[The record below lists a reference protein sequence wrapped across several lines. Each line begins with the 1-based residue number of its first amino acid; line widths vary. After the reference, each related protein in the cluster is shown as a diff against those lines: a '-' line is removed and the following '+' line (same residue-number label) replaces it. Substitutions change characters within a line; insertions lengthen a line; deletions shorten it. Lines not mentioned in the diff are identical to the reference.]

1 MPERTQG
8 TGEKATIR
16 IVLADDH
23 AVLRAGLKLLINAQ
37 PDMEVVGEAAN
48 AEDTPR
54 LVEETHPDVAVV
66 DLTMPGGGLRVVEQL
81 YARHPT
87 TRVLVL
93 TMHDD
98 PAYLRSALAAGAAGY
113 IVKHAADTELLS
125 ALRAVHQGATIVYL
139 AGARSSV
146 REMAGAER
154 PQRGAR
160 RGALSAREREVLV
173 LLARGYTN
181 RQIGEQLEVS
191 AKSVETYR
199 ARLAKKLGLRS
210 RADIVSYALG
220 TGLLREQ
227 SDGTTS

>member
-1 MPERTQG
+1 MPERTRE
-8 TGEKATIR
+8 TGGKTRIR
-16 IVLADDH
+16 ILLADDH

-37 PDMEVVGEAAN
+37 PDMEVVGEAATTGE
-48 AEDTPR
+48 APR
-54 LVEETHPDVAVV
+54 LIEETQPDIAVV
-66 DLTMPGGGLRVVEQL
+66 DLTMPGGGLGLVEQI
-81 YARHPT
+81 YVRYPA

-125 ALRAVHQGATIVYL
+125 SLRAVHEGATIVYL

-146 REMAGAER
+146 REMAGADR
-154 PQRGAR
+154 PRRGPR

-181 RQIGEQLEVS
+181 RQIGEQLAVS
-191 AKSVETYR
+191 VKSVETYR
-199 ARLAKKLGLRS
+199 ARLAKKLGLRN
-210 RADIVSYALG
+210 RPDMVKYALG
-220 TGLLREQ
+220 TGLMSGQ
-227 SDGTTS
+227 PDTATS